1 MGESSARPTACIR
14 CKVLM
19 LGEAMSPV
27 RKCRVVLHAPVLSS
41 IGDSAKAYGSLCKA
55 YGSVLA
61 HPAIAVASEHRAHR
75 RVLTKHK
82 RLRVGVWQR

>member
-14 CKVLM
+14 CEVLM

-27 RKCRVVLHAPVLSS
+27 RKCRVVLRALVLS
-41 IGDSAKAYGSLCKA
+41 SAKAYGSLCES
-55 YGSVLA
+55 YGWVS
-61 HPAIAVASEHRAHR
+61 AIAVAREHRVHK